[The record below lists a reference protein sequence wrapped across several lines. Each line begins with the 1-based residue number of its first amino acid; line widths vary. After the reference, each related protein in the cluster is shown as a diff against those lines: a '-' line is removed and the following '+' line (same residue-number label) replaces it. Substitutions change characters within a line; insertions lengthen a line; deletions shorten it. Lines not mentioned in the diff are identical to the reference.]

1 MRNETLS
8 QIKKPLKEKKMSHQ
22 DTGTCEVCGSE
33 TFRYNEYK
41 ELLYENHCLS
51 EDCGFFIVECEKES
65 TEENCIVSGN
75 WSGSDY
81 RTPEEVREFIEEH
94 ELEDALDEE
103 HELEDELD
111 EEPCLV
117 LTQDEIRSRI
127 IDDCKRNMNYRSE
140 EIKKERKNKMQ

>member
-1 MRNETLS
+1 
-8 QIKKPLKEKKMSHQ
+8 MSHQ
-22 DTGTCEVCGSE
+22 DTGTCEVCGGK
-33 TFRYNEYK
+33 TFQYCDYR

-65 TEENCIVSGN
+65 TDDEHCIVSGN

-81 RTPEEVREFIEEH
+81 RDPEEVREFI
-94 ELEDALDEE
+94 EE

-117 LTQDEIRSRI
+117 LTQDEIRSRM
-127 IDDCKRNMNYRSE
+127 IDDCKRNG
-140 EIKKERKNKMQ
+140 IKYTTTWK